1 VTAARSAAA
10 AAAVAL
16 AAASSAG
23 AEPHAPTRAA
33 GPPTAVTVSLGRPR
47 PAIARRFLGLSFEAR
62 DLPGVARL
70 ATRGDLV
77 ALLRSLGPGT
87 LRFGG
92 NSVDATTAWY
102 DGQGRRP
109 RWARVLVSPRDLD
122 GIARLA
128 RATGWNVLL
137 AVTLG
142 HPDPAAAA
150 REVAAAR
157 ARLGSALAGVE
168 IGNEPDQYVSKRLR
182 RRPWGYSR
190 YRAEVA
196 RYRAAIAA
204 AAPGVPLAGPDLAS
218 AKPSRWLAAYA
229 RRERPSLLTAHFYPL
244 IRCGHDRPTIS
255 RLMSPDLR
263 LSEQRVLDRLAR
275 LAARSHRPM
284 RIGETNNVACS
295 GQPGVS
301 DTYASA
307 LWALD
312 YLVRAVYAG
321 VSGVNFHGFLA
332 ECRTYTPLCA
342 RSRPDLA
349 AGRLAARPEWYA
361 LLAARSL
368 AGARPLTTGVT
379 PTRRDLTAIA
389 VRSPRGG
396 IDAILVNLGARPIRV
411 ALRVPPR
418 LRTRTLIRMT
428 GPSLSARSGV
438 RLGARAVDP
447 HGGWSAAGA
456 RLPARRDA
464 LTVTLGAF
472 SAAVVSARP

>member
-1 VTAARSAAA
+1 MRSAAA
-10 AAAVAL
+10 AIAGAL
-16 AAASSAG
+16 AAASVGG
-23 AEPHAPTRAA
+23 AQAHAPTRAA
-33 GPPTAVTVSLGRPR
+33 AAPTAVTISLGRPR
-47 PAIARRFLGLSFEAR
+47 PAIASRFLGLSFEAR

-109 RWARVLVSPRDLD
+109 RWARVLVSPQDLD

-157 ARLGSALAGVE
+157 ARLGPALAGVE

-204 AAPGVPLAGPDLAS
+204 AAPGVRLAGPDLAS

-255 RLMSPDLR
+255 QLMSADLR
-263 LSEQRVLDRLAR
+263 LSEQRVLDRLAS
-275 LAARSHRPM
+275 LAARSRRPL

-312 YLVRAVYAG
+312 YLVRAVDAG
-321 VSGVNFHGFLA
+321 VRGVNFHGFLA

-342 RSRPDLA
+342 RSRPELA
-349 AGRLAARPEWYA
+349 SGSLAARPEWYA

-368 AGARPLTTGVT
+368 AGARPLA
-379 PTRRDLTAIA
+379 TRVAPARNDLTVIA

-396 IDAILVNLGARPIRV
+396 IDAILVNLGARPIRI

-418 LRTRTLIRMT
+418 LRTSALIRLT
-428 GPSLSARSGV
+428 GPSLAARSGV
-438 RLGARAVDP
+438 RLGGRAVDR

-456 RLPARRDA
+456 RLPARRGA